1 MYFRSQ
7 RKLQSEVS
15 LSESIETDKDGNAL
29 YLMDIVGVDDTML
42 KDLQDKG
49 AYTELMVRS
58 EEVKTL
64 PFGDI
69 WNYYCEYCGVPKDGE
84 WFEKVKEYE
93 NDVLLKR
100 N

>member
-1 MYFRSQ
+1 MALDYFDASINRIAAWTVGLRSWQ
-7 RKLQSEVS
+7 K
-15 LSESIETDKDGNAL
+15 AL
-29 YLMDIVGVDDTML
+29 LMAMLTPNSAL

-49 AYTELMVRS
+49 EFTELMVRS

-69 WNYYCEYCGVPKDGE
+69 WNYYCECCGVPKDGE

-93 NDVLLKR
+93 KTVLSKR
-100 N
+100 V